1 MTALVPGQITGI
13 VTLTKGLEILLA
25 EEFGLLERREL
36 EKIEKLQSQKIS
48 LMQQIAEGWAGLRN
62 AAEHPSDV
70 ELLSELQGKL
80 EHCRDLHHRNDLLLK
95 KQMEITR
102 NLISIIT
109 NRSQK
114 QAEVY
119 DRLGRLN

>member
-13 VTLTKGLEILLA
+13 VTLTKGLETLLA

-36 EKIEKLQSQKIS
+36 EKIETLQSQKIS
-48 LMQQIAEGWAGLRN
+48 LMEQIAEGWADLRN

-80 EHCRDLHHRNDLLLK
+80 EHCRDLHHRNDLLLR

-119 DRLGRLN
+119 DRLGRLI

>member
-13 VTLTKGLEILLA
+13 VTLTKGLETLLA

-36 EKIEKLQSQKIS
+36 EKIETLQSQKIS
-48 LMQQIAEGWAGLRN
+48 LMEQIAEGWASLRN

-80 EHCRDLHHRNDLLLK
+80 EHCRDLHHRNDLLLR

-119 DRLGRLN
+119 DRLGRLI

>member
-13 VTLTKGLEILLA
+13 VTLTKGLETLLA

-36 EKIEKLQSQKIS
+36 EKIETLQSQKIS
-48 LMQQIAEGWAGLRN
+48 LMEQIAEGWASLRN

>member
-13 VTLTKGLEILLA
+13 VTLTKGLETLLA

-36 EKIEKLQSQKIS
+36 EKIVTLQSQKIS
-48 LMQQIAEGWAGLRN
+48 LMEQIAEGWASLRN

-80 EHCRDLHHRNDLLLK
+80 EHCRDLHHRNDLLLR

-119 DRLGRLN
+119 DRLGRLI

>member
-13 VTLTKGLEILLA
+13 VTLTKGLETLLA

-36 EKIEKLQSQKIS
+36 EKIETLQSQKIS
-48 LMQQIAEGWAGLRN
+48 LMEQISEGWADLRK

-80 EHCRDLHHRNDLLLK
+80 EHCRDLHHRNDLLLR

-102 NLISIIT
+102 NLISIFT

-119 DRLGRLN
+119 DRLGRLI

>member
-1 MTALVPGQITGI
+1 MTDLIPGQITGI
-13 VTLTKGLEILLA
+13 VTLTKGLETLLGQ
-25 EEFGLLERREL
+25 EFGLLERREL
-36 EKIEKLQSQKIS
+36 EKIETLQSQKIS
-48 LMQQIAEGWAGLRN
+48 LMEQIAKGWAGLRQS
-62 AAEHPSDV
+62 AEHPSDV
-70 ELLSELQGKL
+70 ELVSELQGKL

-95 KQMEITR
+95 KQMEITK

>member
-13 VTLTKGLEILLA
+13 VTLTKGLETLLA

-36 EKIEKLQSQKIS
+36 EKIETLQSQKIS
-48 LMQQIAEGWAGLRN
+48 LMEQIAEGWADLRT

-80 EHCRDLHHRNDLLLK
+80 EHCRDLHHRNDLLLR

-119 DRLGRLN
+119 DRLGRLI

>member
-1 MTALVPGQITGI
+1 MAALVPGQITGI
-13 VTLTKGLEILLA
+13 VTLTKGLETLLA

-36 EKIEKLQSQKIS
+36 EKIETLQSQKIS
-48 LMQQIAEGWAGLRN
+48 LMEQIAEGWADLRN

-80 EHCRDLHHRNDLLLK
+80 EHCRDLHHRNDLLLR

-119 DRLGRLN
+119 DRLGRLI

>member
-13 VTLTKGLEILLA
+13 VTLTKGLETLLA

-36 EKIEKLQSQKIS
+36 EKIETLQSRKIS
-48 LMQQIAEGWAGLRN
+48 LMEQIAEGWADLRN

-80 EHCRDLHHRNDLLLK
+80 EHCRDLHHRNDLLLR

>member
-13 VTLTKGLEILLA
+13 VTLTKGLETLLA

-36 EKIEKLQSQKIS
+36 EKIETLQSQKIS
-48 LMQQIAEGWAGLRN
+48 LMEQIAEGWADLRN

-80 EHCRDLHHRNDLLLK
+80 EHCRDLHHRNDLLLR

>member
-13 VTLTKGLEILLA
+13 VTLTKGLETLLA

-36 EKIEKLQSQKIS
+36 EKIETLQSQKIS
-48 LMQQIAEGWAGLRN
+48 LMEQIAEGWAELRN

-80 EHCRDLHHRNDLLLK
+80 EHCRDLHHRNDLLLR

-119 DRLGRLN
+119 DRLGRLI

>member
-1 MTALVPGQITGI
+1 MTDLIPGQITGI
-13 VTLTKGLEILLA
+13 VTLTKGLETLLDQ
-25 EEFGLLERREL
+25 EFGLLERREL
-36 EKIEKLQSQKIS
+36 EKIETLQSHKIS
-48 LMQQIAEGWAGLRN
+48 LMEQIAEGWAGLRQS
-62 AAEHPSDV
+62 AEHPSDV
-70 ELLSELQGKL
+70 ELVSELQGKL

-95 KQMEITR
+95 KQMEITK

>member
-1 MTALVPGQITGI
+1 M
-13 VTLTKGLEILLA
+13 E
-25 EEFGLLERREL
+25 
-36 EKIEKLQSQKIS
+36 
-48 LMQQIAEGWAGLRN
+48 QIAEGWAGLRQS
-62 AAEHPSDV
+62 AEHPSDV
-70 ELLSELQGKL
+70 ELVSELQGKL

-95 KQMEITR
+95 KQMEITK